1 MGLPEYVLCIGLPL
15 LSVAFFAYSILHWRT
30 HRMKHGEILPAGVM
44 KEKYGLTYDH
54 YRPPRM
60 NPRRV
65 PEHLRDLLP
74 LARKWGIGDDI
85 IRDDLRQKASV
96 QEKGE
101 LEKALSG
108 RERSV
113 FEWLDSLDPASMS
126 REAAA
131 FMFMMSALEEIRVL
145 GKRKSGA

>member
-1 MGLPEYVLCIGLPL
+1 MGLPEYVLCICLPL
-15 LSVAFFAYSILHWRT
+15 VNVVLFVFGILHWRRP
-30 HRMKHGEILPAGVM
+30 RMKHGEILPAGVM
-44 KEKYGLTYDH
+44 KDKYGLTSDK

-60 NPRRV
+60 NPARV

-85 IRDDLRQKASV
+85 IRDDLREKASAE
-96 QEKGE
+96 EKNE
-101 LEKALSG
+101 LEQAVSG

-113 FEWLDSLDPASMS
+113 FDWLDSLDPASMS

-145 GKRKSGA
+145 GMHKNGA